1 MPGEH
6 RSKKRD
12 RKSPVRTDRGGQKPK
27 GRTPTRRSAAKNSKR
42 RSSVTAS
49 EGPARQ
55 YEAEVLPG
63 LTDLAASEISELGAT
78 TGATRDDA
86 VPFSFA
92 GSEADL
98 LGLRRSV
105 AVYRLLDF
113 DVPRPKA
120 LLGHEHFTSLVQVVR
135 ELQQAQP
142 FEGFRFGAAGSDSP
156 VFMRLA
162 GALEEATGLGHGEE
176 GELVLRFRP
185 VDRRWQVLARLTP
198 RPLSARSW
206 RSCNIPGGL
215 NATVAA
221 AGLALLG
228 GSPTERHLNLMC
240 GSGTLLVERALSG
253 RWARGVGID
262 IDPDALECA
271 RQNLETAGLSGRTE
285 LLAGDAL
292 ELPFPSGSFD
302 RLSADLPWG
311 DAVGGHEENARL
323 YPAFLA
329 ESARVATVRA
339 RMLAI
344 THEIRL
350 FERSLAK
357 QTAWEHRGEPLR
369 VFHGGHRPGLYLL
382 ERKG

>member
-1 MPGEH
+1 MPGEN
-6 RSKKRD
+6 RSKKRV
-12 RKSPVRTDRGGQKPK
+12 RRSPAGAERGRQKPK
-27 GRTPTRRSAAKNSKR
+27 GGTPTRRSATESSKR
-42 RSSVTAS
+42 RSPVTTS

-63 LTDLAASEISELGAT
+63 LTGLAAIELSELGAR

-92 GSEADL
+92 GSETEL

-105 AVYRLLDF
+105 AVYRVLDF

-120 LLGHEHFTSLVQVVR
+120 LLGHEHFTALVQVVR
-135 ELQQAQP
+135 ELQRAHP
-142 FEGFRFGAAGSDSP
+142 FEGFRFGAAGSDSR

-162 GALEEATGLGHGEE
+162 GALEEATGLEQGEE

-185 VDRRWQVLARLTP
+185 AERRWQVLARLTP

-228 GSPTERHLNLMC
+228 GSPSERHLNLMC

-262 IDPDALECA
+262 IDPSALECA
-271 RQNLETAGLSGRTE
+271 RQNIETAGLGGRTE
-285 LLAGDAL
+285 LVAGDAL
-292 ELPFPSGSFD
+292 ELPFSSGSFD
-302 RLSADLPWG
+302 RLSTDLPWG

-329 ESARVATVRA
+329 ESARVATARA

-350 FERSLAK
+350 FERSLAN
-357 QTAWEHRGEPLR
+357 QAAWEHRGDPLR

-382 ERKG
+382 ERTG